1 MVLIN
6 LPKSI
11 KLSSQ
16 IQSSSIL
23 PFPSFSAAL
32 KNLVD
37 LDTSPKSKQ
46 NISNQPFFSFPI
58 YFFNVM

>member
-16 IQSSSIL
+16 IQSSPIL
-23 PFPSFSAAL
+23 AFPSFSAAL

-37 LDTSPKSKQ
+37 LSTSPKSKQ
-46 NISNQPFFSFPI
+46 NISNQSFFSFPI